1 MASTKADNNRCAI
14 RYVSDDGNNY
24 AISAKVVYALDVTD
38 GAKYGAA
45 AAQAADL
52 RIPKDMKPRKIK
64 CVAADKPDKWVVCYT
79 TTAAAWTT
87 PGTTLTLDC
96 NGVDVAYTTQAV
108 KRPEKRRD
116 TTRQSA

>member
-38 GAKYGAA
+38 GTKYGAT
-45 AAQAADL
+45 AAQATDL
-52 RIPKDMKPRKIK
+52 RIPKDMKPRRVK
-64 CVAADKPDKWVVCYT
+64 CSAANSPDKWVVVYN

-87 PGTTLTLDC
+87 PGTTLTLDL
-96 NGVDVAYTTQAV
+96 NGVDTTYTVQAV
-108 KRPEKRRD
+108 KRNEKRRD
-116 TTRQSA
+116 TTRQTA